1 MSARAPA
8 SSVAEMT
15 TSNLTTGHLLSHPSA
30 RLLAIAGA
38 LAWILATIQYGL
50 AQVVVA
56 AAWPVH
62 YSWTGNYISDLGNTA
77 CGAFAVHG
85 TPAYVC
91 SPDHALMNTSFVLS
105 GVLTAAGTI
114 LLWRIWPRRR
124 LTTCALVLLLIAAGL
139 KMVVGFVPENTS
151 ASLHLLGGA
160 NLPLESVAILAL
172 SIGIYARTRR
182 LAVVGLV
189 CGTIGVAGALLS
201 SAAQTAGSAFD
212 LGLGAGGMERVA
224 GYPGNI
230 WTVVVA
236 IAILQLALASGPLP
250 LAGDA
255 RRSGLSL
262 GPA

>member
-1 MSARAPA
+1 M
-8 SSVAEMT
+8 MT
-15 TSNLTTGHLLSHPSA
+15 SDRTNGHLFSHPSV

-50 AQVVVA
+50 AQVVAA

-62 YSWTGNYISDLGNTA
+62 YSWSGNYISDLGNTT

-91 SPDHALMNTSFVLS
+91 SPDHALMNASFVVS

-114 LLWRIWPRRR
+114 LLWRVWPRRR
-124 LTTCALVLLLIAAGL
+124 LTTCALVLLVIAAGL

-172 SIGIYARTRR
+172 SVGIYARTRR

-189 CGTIGVAGALLS
+189 CGTVGLAGALLV

-212 LGLGAGGMERVA
+212 LGLGPGGMERVA

-236 IAILQLALASGPLP
+236 IAVLQLALASGRLP